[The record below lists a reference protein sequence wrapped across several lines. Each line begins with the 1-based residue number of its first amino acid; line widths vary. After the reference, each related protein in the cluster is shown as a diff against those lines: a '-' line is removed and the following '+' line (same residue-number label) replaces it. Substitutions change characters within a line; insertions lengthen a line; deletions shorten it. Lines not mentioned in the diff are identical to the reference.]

1 MKCPKCGRMMK
12 EGKLYC
18 EHCGEEIKIVPD
30 FEPEIENSIHI
41 NLSHIATEITSPFEE
56 KEAVENEDGKE
67 KSADR
72 KMKRRLSTKKKL
84 FASVAVLLAGLV
96 SVFLVLQLFFWF
108 HPGVQYDRAQ
118 KAMERLQYEKAAAY
132 FERAL
137 ELSPADISCL
147 AGLSRCY
154 LELGKEEE
162 AEALCLEILS
172 MDPSNAEAYG
182 RLIALYGQREQYESI
197 HRLLLD
203 CPDNDIKNQYSDYL
217 AEKPEAEAKGG
228 TYQKVMN
235 IRLIANSTG
244 VIYYTLDGS
253 DPDENSDIYTNPIP
267 LEAGPYIL
275 KAFFVN
281 QYGVKSDMTVEEY
294 YIDVVLP
301 KAPDVQPKS
310 GVYARPH
317 LLEMEIP
324 EDYSVYYTLDGS
336 DPDSNSTLY
345 DGELWMPVGH
355 TLLRF
360 VTVSPSGVC
369 SEVCERQYTLD
380 LHPLLSMEAASNQ
393 LMLTLKN
400 AGVISDLQGGVTSKE
415 GRNIYTYKH
424 TMTINGHNYYFYR
437 EYYEESAGTSN
448 ATGRDYVVN
457 YMSGECYEAVQQEDH
472 TFRLLRIE
480 AQEAET
486 GENGEES

>member
-1 MKCPKCGRMMK
+1 ME

-41 NLSHIATEITSPFEE
+41 NLSHIATEIIDPFAEQEE
-56 KEAVENEDGKE
+56 AKEIE
-67 KSADR
+67 KNGNG
-72 KMKRRLSTKKKL
+72 KKKHGFTVQKKMIVSIML
-84 FASVAVLLAGLV
+84 LLAGLL
-96 SVFLVLQLFFWF
+96 SVFLALQLFWWF
-108 HPGVQYDRAQ
+108 HPEVQVQKAQ
-118 KAMERLQYEKAAAY
+118 KAMERLQYEKAAGY

-137 ELSPADISCL
+137 ELSPTDVLSL
-147 AGLSRCY
+147 TGLSRCY
-154 LELGKEEE
+154 LETGKEEAAKE
-162 AEALCLEILS
+162 LCLEILS
-172 MDPSNAEAYG
+172 IDPSNGEAYD
-182 RLIALYGQREQYESI
+182 RLILLYGQREQYESI
-197 HRLLLD
+197 HKLLLD
-203 CPDNDIKNQYSDYL
+203 CPDSEIRNRYRDYL
-217 AEKPEAEAKGG
+217 AERPEAEAKGG
-228 TYQKVMN
+228 TYQEVMN

-253 DPDENSDIYTNPIP
+253 DPDEDSDIYTNPIP

-281 QYGVKSDMTVEEY
+281 QYGIKSETTVEEY

-301 KAPDVQPKS
+301 NAPDVRPKS
-310 GVYARPH
+310 GQYARPH

-324 EDYSVYYTLDGS
+324 EDYSVYYTMDGS
-336 DPDSNSTLY
+336 EPDSNSTLY

-355 TLLRF
+355 TLMRF
-360 VTVSPSGVC
+360 VTVSPSGVY

-400 AGVISDLQGGVTSKE
+400 AGVISDLQGGVSSRE

-457 YMSGECYEAVQQEDH
+457 YMSGECYEAIQQEDR
-472 TFRLLRIE
+472 TFRLLQIE
-480 AQEAET
+480 SREAEAS
-486 GENGEES
+486 GKNEET